1 MDTSKLIMELSRLYE
16 DLNEE
21 SITYVKLI
29 GVDNWIVQK
38 TNRIRISNFPFQI
51 REGILLKRTI
61 LKNKQVLRDL
71 KELASNRYHIVFIP
85 ESSGSG
91 GKFIVYTYTNK
102 ILKKYRFY
110 YVSISNNSIL
120 YKIMR
125 KLWKY

>member
-85 ESSGSG
+85 DSSGSG

-110 YVSISNNSIL
+110 YVSIPNNSIL

>member
-85 ESSGSG
+85 DSSSSS

-110 YVSISNNSIL
+110 YVSIPNNSIL